1 MYYKV
6 IVPYSRNRIAYAII
20 RSLHNRPGTQ
30 VFAADSTKLAMC
42 RFSNKVSGFF
52 NYPSDPNDFLTW
64 AEQKQ
69 KEGYTIFPTF
79 MESWQLRQAE
89 LIDSTPSYD
98 TILNADN
105 KLNVYKACR
114 MLHLPTPE
122 THIIDFNGVIKPS
135 HGRGSERRFWV
146 RPGDVIQKRVYGD
159 AIGIGMLFN
168 HGELKAKFSWRRL
181 QEFPEDGGTSVI
193 RESTKMPHEEAYAQK
208 LLEFFNWHG
217 VAMVEFKG
225 GHIIEVN
232 PRFWGSLQLAID
244 SGVDFPRLL
253 LDIITYG
260 DCETVLEWK
269 TGVTTSW
276 LAGCIRRR
284 CRPSGNTEDWHLND
298 PLPFFGQ
305 FALALSNVM
314 RGKGLVLDTT

>member
-1 MYYKV
+1 M
-6 IVPYSRNRIAYAII
+6 PYSRNRLAYAIV
-20 RSLHNRPGTQ
+20 RSLHNRPNTQ

-42 RFSNKVSGFF
+42 RFSSQISGFF
-52 NYPSDPNDFLTW
+52 KYLDDTAGLAAW

-69 KEGYTIFPTF
+69 KEGYIIFPTF
-79 MESWQLRQAE
+79 MESWYLRQRGI
-89 LIDSTPSYD
+89 IDSTPPYE
-98 TILNADN
+98 TIMQADD
-105 KLNVYKACR
+105 KLNIYRVCR
-114 MLHLPTPE
+114 MLHLPAPE
-122 THIIDFNGVIKPS
+122 THKIDFNGVIKPS
-135 HGRGSERRFWV
+135 HGRGSQGRTWV
-146 RPGDVIQKRVYGD
+146 KPGDIIQKRIYGD
-159 AIGIGMLFN
+159 AVGVGMLFN
-168 HGELKAKFSWRRL
+168 HGELRAKFSWKRL

-193 RESTKMPHEEAYAQK
+193 RESIRAPEEEAYAQK

-253 LDIITYG
+253 LDVITYG
-260 DCETVLEWK
+260 DCETVLNWE

-276 LAGCIRRR
+276 LAGCLRRR
-284 CRPSGNTEDWHLND
+284 CRPSGNTEDWHLSD

-305 FALALSNVM
+305 FALVLSNVM
-314 RGKGLVLDTT
+314 KGKGLVLDAT